1 MRDKASF
8 VHVGEPERTGV
19 MDRKKKDQAQH
30 NVEKFAEWSVTLA
43 TKFTGSAMRTGDL
56 THCGAPKG
64 TVSCAAV
71 K

>member
-1 MRDKASF
+1 M
-8 VHVGEPERTGV
+8 GEPERTGI

-30 NVEKFAEWSVTLA
+30 NAEKLAEWSVTLA
-43 TKFTGSAMRTGDL
+43 TEFIGPAMRTGDL

-64 TVSCAAV
+64 PISCAAV